1 MGGPDR
7 LGLGVDLTYHN
18 FHMGHT
24 ITTESLG
31 VIKEWLDKQL

>member
-7 LGLGVDLTYHN
+7 LGLGVDLMYHN

-24 ITTESLG
+24 ITAESLG